1 MMVSAFITFLS
12 SSAGGALF
20 RFDLQWLSS
29 KEEAE
34 KPDRLRAHED
44 QLSQRKQP
52 IEWKRA
58 DNEILSETPIKIRKK
73 VTKTFPWIGSC
84 VWESEK
90 EYFPRS
96 RRSGANVLILGMLA
110 FTYCACLLLYATF
123 PDVALTTLDPA
134 EEPTKVNI
142 LFIGWEY
149 SRKNPVTITTGGV
162 AYMMAHPLVFI
173 LTAWLTG
180 LPFQQGKTR

>member
-1 MMVSAFITFLS
+1 MISALITFLS

-20 RFDLQWLSS
+20 RLVLQWLSS
-29 KEEAE
+29 KEESE
-34 KPDRLRAHED
+34 KQERARKHED
-44 QLSQRKQP
+44 LLSQRNQL
-52 IEWKRA
+52 IEWRKA
-58 DNEILSETPIKIRKK
+58 DNEVLSTTPVKTRKK
-73 VTKTFPWIGSC
+73 VTRSFPWLGTYI
-84 VWESEK
+84 WESEK
-90 EYFPRS
+90 EFLPRS

-110 FTYCACLLLYATF
+110 FTYCACLLLYAAF
-123 PDVALTTLDPA
+123 PDVAITTLDPS
-134 EEPTKVNI
+134 EEPTKVNL

-149 SRKNPVTITTGGV
+149 SRKNPVTITTGGI